1 MLSEPLEHLRAALAD
16 RYHIERELG
25 AGGMATVYLAQDLR
39 HDRKVAVKVLKPELA
54 AVLGAE
60 RFVLEI
66 RTTAALQ
73 HPHILPLFDSGETG
87 GFLYYVMPFLEGP
100 SLRERLAREG
110 QLSIAEAI
118 AITRQVAGALASAH
132 EHGIVHRDIKPDNI
146 MFSAGQAVI
155 ADFGIARALDAAAGQ
170 RLTLTG
176 MAIGTPAY
184 MSPEQSAGESTVD
197 GRSDLY
203 SLATVLYEMLAGET
217 PFTGQTAAA
226 IIAKRLG
233 SPSPD
238 VRIVRQTVPDAV
250 DQALRKALQRAP
262 ADRFATV
269 TEFAG
274 ALERSDLPRR
284 RRAPYRGALAAALLS
299 VGVLGV
305 AGWWTTARHRASTDL
320 HPDIIAVLPFRVGGA
335 AGVGYLRESMLDL
348 LNARLTGEG
357 GPRTVEPRT
366 TLSAWRRAVRDERED
381 LPEEASRQLAAGLG
395 AGRLLLGSAIAT
407 PTELTLSGTLFRVS
421 DGHVVATGSVAG
433 AADSVA
439 VLVNRLTARLLS
451 LEAGEG
457 RERLDGLASTTLEA
471 LQDYLAG
478 QRAYRRGDYF
488 TAMDLYASAF
498 RRDSAF
504 VQAAFGLVATN
515 PFIGT
520 VARTDGLLAIPTVW
534 RLRSRLSPRDA
545 ALLRGMPFVGP
556 NYPKPSTYAEIIAQ
570 EENAVA
576 QAPDSPEQ
584 WLQFGT
590 TLSAYGAASS
600 VPDWRAR
607 AAEALD
613 RAVAL
618 DSTFS
623 PAVEERLFL
632 STWQRDTATTRRL
645 APLMDQAVRLGYAD
659 GTMSWAAAVTLGDTA
674 AARRWLQY
682 PRDSSGR
689 NYAQRLVKV
698 ALHSVQTG
706 LPLSDARW
714 SSATLRR
721 DGETDGERR
730 AAWLGEQAVAAADGR
745 PSLANGFS
753 AGDAP
758 WGAASLIELAL
769 IEPAYRQLAAQ
780 MIARNDPSMYR
791 VATRGPAVDWPPVR
805 DCFIELFRVS
815 GGDTSTTRAAVR
827 RLRAFAALEP
837 PPVPH
842 EAWDPI
848 DFRVCP
854 LLLETLLEGGHDR
867 GGASRLDSLDA
878 LMRNGPRWLTLGEPA
893 TPVVAAN
900 WAIARLRESQGDY
913 VRAVAAI
920 RRRESNYYPAYL
932 WTLPAFLRQEGRLAA
947 LAGDTAGAAQA
958 YDSYLVLRAH
968 PNAAVRAAHDSVVA
982 ERAALR
988 GR

>member
-1 MLSEPLEHLRAALAD
+1 LSDAAARLAAALAD
-16 RYHIERELG
+16 RYRVERELG
-25 AGGMATVYLAQDLR
+25 QGGMATVYLAHDLR
-39 HDRKVAVKVLKPELA
+39 HERQVAVKVLRPELA
-54 AVLGAE
+54 AVIGAE
-60 RFVLEI
+60 RFVQEI

-73 HPHILPLFDSGETG
+73 HPNILPLFDSGEAA
-87 GFLYYVMPFLEGP
+87 GFLYYVMPFLPGP
-100 SLRERLAREG
+100 SLRDRLAREG
-110 QLSIAEAI
+110 QLGVAEAL
-118 AITRQVAGALASAH
+118 AITREVAGARAAAH
-132 EHGIVHRDIKPDNI
+132 APRLVHRDVKPDNI
-146 MFSAGQAVI
+146 MFSAGQAVV

-170 RLTLTG
+170 QLTLTG

-184 MSPEQSAGESTVD
+184 MSPEQSVGEPGVD
-197 GRSDLY
+197 ARSDLY
-203 SLATVLYEMLAGET
+203 SLATVLYEMLAGEP
-217 PFTGQTAAA
+217 PFTGHTAAA
-226 IIAKRLG
+226 IIARRLG
-233 SPSPD
+233 SPTPE
-238 VRIVRQTVPDAV
+238 VRIVRRSVPHV
-250 DQALRKALQRAP
+250 VEQALQKALQRAP

-274 ALERSDLPRR
+274 ALERWDAPRQR
-284 RRAPYRGALAAALLS
+284 APFRRARAVALLGAAVLALAAWWAA
-299 VGVLGV
+299 
-305 AGWWTTARHRASTDL
+305 AGRHRSAADL
-320 HPDIIAVLPFRVGGA
+320 NPGVIAVLPFRVGGGP
-335 AGVGYLRESMLDL
+335 GVAYLRESMLDL

-366 TLSAWRRAVRDERED
+366 TLSAWRRMVRDETED
-381 LPEEASRQLAAGLG
+381 LPEEASRRLAARLG

-421 DGHVVATGSVAG
+421 DGHVVAAGSVAG

-451 LEAGEG
+451 LEAGES
-457 RERLDGLASTTLEA
+457 RERLDGLASTTLDA

-488 TAMDLYASAF
+488 AAMDLYASAF

-515 PFIGT
+515 PLIGT

-534 RLRSRLSPRDA
+534 RLRDRLSMRDA

-556 NYPKPSTYAEIIAQ
+556 NYPKPSTYAEIITQ
-570 EENAVA
+570 EENAAA

-584 WLQFGT
+584 WLQLGT

-600 VPDWRAR
+600 VSDWRGR

-623 PAVEERLFL
+623 PAVEQRLFL
-632 STWQRDTATTRRL
+632 STWQRDSAATRRL
-645 APLMDQAVRLGYAD
+645 APLMDHAVRLGYAD

-674 AARRWLQY
+674 AARGWLRY

-698 ALHSVQTG
+698 ALHSVQAG
-706 LPLSDARW
+706 LPLNDARW
-714 SSATLRR
+714 SNATLRR
-721 DGETDGERR
+721 AGATDGERH
-730 AAWLGEQAVAAADGR
+730 AAWLGEQAVAAADGS
-745 PSLANGFS
+745 PSLADGFS
-753 AGDAP
+753 AGDTP

-769 IEPAYRQLAAQ
+769 VEPAYRPLAAGV
-780 MIARNDPSMYR
+780 IARSDPSMYR
-791 VATRGPAVDWPPVR
+791 VVARGSAVDWPPVR
-805 DCFIELFRVS
+805 DCFVELFRVS

-827 RLRAFAALEP
+827 RLRAFARLDP
-837 PPVPH
+837 PPVPR
-842 EAWDPI
+842 ETWDPI

-854 LLLETLLEGGHDR
+854 LLLETLLEGGHTR

-878 LMRNGPRWLTLGEPA
+878 LMRNGPRWLTLGPPA

-900 WAIARLRESQGDY
+900 WAIARLRASQGDY
-913 VRAVAAI
+913 ARAVAAI

-947 LAGDTAGAAQA
+947 LAGDTAGAAEA
-958 YDSYLVLRAH
+958 YDSYLVLRAR
-968 PNAAVRAAHDSVVA
+968 PDAAVRAEHDSVVA

-988 GR
+988 RR